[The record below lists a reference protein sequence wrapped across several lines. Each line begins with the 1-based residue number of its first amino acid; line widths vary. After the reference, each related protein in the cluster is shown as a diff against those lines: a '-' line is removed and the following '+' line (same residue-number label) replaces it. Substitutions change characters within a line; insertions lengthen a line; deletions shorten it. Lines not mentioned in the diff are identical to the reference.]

1 MFPSNRACDTMATAN
16 LPNPLELKRFTNM
29 ITLTPVHPIAERAM
43 TTHRQPDPS
52 LSELDI
58 TAALNIL
65 TSLTEATLTSDW
77 PCFNQ
82 ARATFIWH
90 LTAAQSDEVIRRI
103 SDLSRSERPGY
114 PTLEQLKNLISEQVL
129 KSISKQGN
137 TSTTAHQARYE
148 QPSVETDDDSQS
160 DRAERGVS

>member
-1 MFPSNRACDTMATAN
+1 VIRWLQQTYPIPKS
-16 LPNPLELKRFTNM
+16 LKSDYM
-29 ITLTPVHPIAERAM
+29 IILTPVYPIAERTM
-43 TTHRQPDPS
+43 TTPS
-52 LSELDI
+52 LSDSDI

-77 PCFNQ
+77 PCFNH

-114 PTLEQLKNLISEQVL
+114 PTLEQLKSLISEQ
-129 KSISKQGN
+129 GN
-137 TSTTAHQARYE
+137 TPTTAHQARYE
-148 QPSVETDDDSQS
+148 HPSVETDDDPQS
-160 DRAERGVS
+160 DRTERGFS

>member
-1 MFPSNRACDTMATAN
+1 
-16 LPNPLELKRFTNM
+16 
-29 ITLTPVHPIAERAM
+29 M

-52 LSELDI
+52 LSESDI

-65 TSLTEATLTSDW
+65 TSLTEATLTSNW
-77 PCFNQ
+77 PCFNH

-114 PTLEQLKNLISEQVL
+114 HTLEQLKNLISEQVL
-129 KSISKQGN
+129 NLISEQGN
-137 TSTTAHQARYE
+137 TSTTAQKARYE
-148 QPSVETDDDSQS
+148 HPSVESDDDSQS
-160 DRAERGVS
+160 DFTERGFS